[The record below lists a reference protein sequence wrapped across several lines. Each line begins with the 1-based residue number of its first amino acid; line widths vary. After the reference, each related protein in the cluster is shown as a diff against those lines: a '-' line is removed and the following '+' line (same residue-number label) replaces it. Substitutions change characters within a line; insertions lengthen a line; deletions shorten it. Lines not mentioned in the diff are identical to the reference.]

1 RLVTGLA
8 FYLLVAGIVVQA
20 AFPFYYAV
28 TTSLKSGSALFVVDY
43 LPTQAGLAN
52 YVAVLTNG
60 LFATN
65 ILNSV
70 LVAVIVVC
78 LAMLLAVT

>member
-1 RLVTGLA
+1 
-8 FYLLVAGIVVQA
+8 
-20 AFPFYYAV
+20 
-28 TTSLKSGSALFVVDY
+28 Y

-78 LAMLLAVT
+78 LAMLLAVTASYALARIRFRGRGLLLLAILSVSMFPQIAVLAGLFQV